1 MGREGSSCLELTRVT
16 RACSNDMQ
24 NKSEYGKM
32 VNVTYAISCS
42 AYVVMACAGYLMFG
56 NSAQS
61 EVRALDPKLSRQH
74 SRALNP

>member
-1 MGREGSSCLELTRVT
+1 
-16 RACSNDMQ
+16 
-24 NKSEYGKM
+24 M

-61 EVRALDPKLSRQH
+61 EVRALDAKSSRQH
-74 SRALNP
+74 SRALNLWIL